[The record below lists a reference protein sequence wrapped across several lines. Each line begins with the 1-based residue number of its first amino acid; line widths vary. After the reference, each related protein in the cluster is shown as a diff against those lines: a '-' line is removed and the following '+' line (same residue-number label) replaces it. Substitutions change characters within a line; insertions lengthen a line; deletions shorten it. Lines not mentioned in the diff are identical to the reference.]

1 MDTRVFHEIVSA
13 GLIDT
18 IITSPPYWN
27 LKNYGG
33 KNQVGYGQSKVEYMA
48 DIEKLLNNWYD
59 MIKSTGSLWLI
70 ADNYR
75 KNGEVHLLPWEIANS
90 ATRVGWKVRDFI
102 IWDKQ
107 YNVPWQQK
115 GQLRNTSEFIVFMT
129 KTDNYKYYTGRIKE
143 LDEISKWWVDF
154 PERFNPKGKTPTN
167 IWSFPIRRRGTW
179 PKPSKVDH
187 YCSLPGPLVG
197 RIIELTTDPG
207 DVVSDPFAGS
217 GVVLAQAQVMGRS
230 YVGCELNPAYVKM
243 FEETKLEVANEWNQ
257 LSQRRNKYESAKIDF
272 EKTVMALRALKYSR
286 QIAKNFLDLLG
297 DDPNEVEALISWAN
311 LPKEL
316 NRMSPIKLNL
326 IFVVLSAPT
335 KYKSTL
341 SNLISRSNKAPLSHY
356 GIESDISVM
365 TYERLLNSKTTKSND
380 KLYLYPVM
388 HTRKYTSVKK
398 LASWFLEDGLGALSD
413 KNKNIPILSNLG
425 IDIEWAL
432 G

>member
-1 MDTRVFHEIVSA
+1 
-13 GLIDT
+13 
-18 IITSPPYWN
+18 
-27 LKNYGG
+27 
-33 KNQVGYGQSKVEYMA
+33 
-48 DIEKLLNNWYD
+48 
-59 MIKSTGSLWLI
+59 
-70 ADNYR
+70 
-75 KNGEVHLLPWEIANS
+75 
-90 ATRVGWKVRDFI
+90 
-102 IWDKQ
+102 
-107 YNVPWQQK
+107 
-115 GQLRNTSEFIVFMT
+115 MT

-341 SNLISRSNKAPLSHY
+341 
-356 GIESDISVM
+356 
-365 TYERLLNSKTTKSND
+365 
-380 KLYLYPVM
+380 
-388 HTRKYTSVKK
+388 
-398 LASWFLEDGLGALSD
+398 
-413 KNKNIPILSNLG
+413 
-425 IDIEWAL
+425 
-432 G
+432 